1 MFTLDKTQPMVY
13 YVRVKKEVYMTE
25 KLRMLSLE
33 KIRSINKDIEENI
46 VLDNY
51 VSVLELY
58 KQKRLIVKL
67 YKKYK
72 AELDKIQTLSYT

>member
-1 MFTLDKTQPMVY
+1 MID
-13 YVRVKKEVYMTE
+13 
-25 KLRMLSLE
+25 KLRMLTLE

-46 VLDNY
+46 VLYNY

-72 AELDKIQTLSYT
+72 VELDKIQTLSYT

>member
-1 MFTLDKTQPMVY
+1 MFALDKTQPMVY
-13 YVRVKKEVYMTE
+13 YVRVKKEVYMIE
-25 KLRMLSLE
+25 KLRMLTLE
-33 KIRSINKDIEENI
+33 KIRFINKDIEENI
-46 VLDNY
+46 VLDNH

-72 AELDKIQTLSYT
+72 VELDKIQTLSYT

>member
-1 MFTLDKTQPMVY
+1 
-13 YVRVKKEVYMTE
+13 MTE
-25 KLRMLSLE
+25 KLRVLTLE

-72 AELDKIQTLSYT
+72 AELDKT